1 MVGKVAGVAREVKVD
16 QYPGIAAVEGK
27 IVTVT
32 READGNMQTIR
43 RTDRRPR
50 RDLET
55 AHEIEV
61 DNSRVGET
69 TEDVSVA
76 VAVDHNLLREALVDS
91 LDCNEQSGWIQK
103 PRLPQQQSTIRGM
116 QMLRMKLSL
125 IIGYIIAGQYSS
137 IHHHD
142 GLIKTE
148 RLII

>member
-50 RDLET
+50 RDLEA

-103 PRLPQQQSTIRGM
+103 PRLP
-116 QMLRMKLSL
+116 
-125 IIGYIIAGQYSS
+125 
-137 IHHHD
+137 
-142 GLIKTE
+142 
-148 RLII
+148 